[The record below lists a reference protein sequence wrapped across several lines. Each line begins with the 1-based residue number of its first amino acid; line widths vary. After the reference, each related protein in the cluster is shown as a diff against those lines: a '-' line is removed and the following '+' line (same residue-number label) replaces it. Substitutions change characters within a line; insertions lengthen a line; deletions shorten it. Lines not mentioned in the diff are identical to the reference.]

1 MISGGKKQM
10 NKVIITAALTGGIHG
25 KEANPALPEQPDEI
39 IRDAVECCDAG
50 AAIVHLHARDKQGNG
65 VGDPAIFKE
74 INDGI
79 RAQCPVVVQ
88 NTTGGPGIPVEK
100 RILSLDAG
108 PEMASLNMGSVVF
121 FVGGEERLFMNLRSE
136 IEAFAKAMM
145 ERDIKPEMEVYNPS
159 MFGEVENLIK
169 KGLLRK
175 PYYINFVMGVGG
187 MGGYAGTIKNLV
199 VMIDHMP
206 DGAIFNVSGIGR
218 YQLGMNAASIVGG
231 GNTRVGLEDSV
242 FYRKGELAKSNAQLV
257 ERAVRLTRELGR
269 ETATPDEAREI
280 LGIGIGVRP

>member
-1 MISGGKKQM
+1 M

-39 IRDAVECCDAG
+39 IRDSVECYEAG

-65 VGDPAIFKE
+65 VGDPAVFKE
-74 INDGI
+74 MNDGI
-79 RAQCPVVVQ
+79 KALCPVVVQ

-136 IEAFAKAMM
+136 IEAFAKAML
-145 ERDIKPEMEVYNPS
+145 ERNIKPEMEVYNPS

-169 KGLLRK
+169 KGLLKK
-175 PYYINFVMGVGG
+175 PYYVNFVMGVGG
-187 MGGYAGTIKNLV
+187 MGGYDGTIKNFV
-199 VMIDHMP
+199 TMIDHMP
-206 DGAIFNVSGIGR
+206 DGAVFNVSGIGR
-218 YQLGMNAASIVGG
+218 NQLEMNAAAVVAG
-231 GNTRVGLEDSV
+231 GNTRVGLEDNV

-257 ERAVRLTRELGR
+257 ERAVRITRELGR
-269 ETATPDEAREI
+269 EIATPDEAREI
-280 LGIGIGVRP
+280 IGIS